1 VHGTDEARRGAIAD
15 RAEVIVLGA
24 GVAGLSCADQL
35 AREGL
40 DVVVLEARDRV
51 GGRTHSAPIGR
62 GMFDLGGQW
71 LGPGQER
78 AYSLARRL
86 GVHVF
91 PTFSQGKKVLD
102 RGGRITTYR
111 GTIPSMSPR
120 RLLDLHRALR
130 RVERLAKQVPTS
142 HPAAAARALEW
153 DHMTVEA
160 WKRENLVTDD
170 ARGAVDAAIRMIFG
184 AEAGELSML
193 HFLFYAHAAGGLMRL
208 VSIKDGAQRD
218 RFVTGA
224 QSLALGLADE
234 LGDRIQLSSPVFR
247 LRQDAD
253 GVTAETPR
261 GAVRGRLAVVA
272 APPAVAGRIVYEPAL
287 PAARDQLLQRVP
299 MGATVKHIVTYDRPF
314 WRDRGFSGEA
324 VSTTGPVSAVFDNC
338 SHDNAQPA
346 LLAFVVGDA
355 ARRWS
360 LRSEHDRRRALL
372 GTLTRY
378 FGEEA
383 DSPAEII
390 TRDWCAEPWTRG
402 CPVGVVGPGALTS
415 AGAVLRQPVGRL
427 HFAGTETA
435 TVWNGYIE
443 GALQSAERAAR
454 EVVRRLG

>member
-1 VHGTDEARRGAIAD
+1 VSEHELECGGAGRERAD
-15 RAEVIVLGA
+15 VIIVGA
-24 GVAGLSCADQL
+24 GVAGLACASQL
-35 AREGL
+35 LREGV

-51 GGRTHSAPIGR
+51 GGRTLSEPIGR
-62 GMFDLGGQW
+62 GVFDLGGQW

-91 PTFSQGKKVLD
+91 PTYSQGKKVFD
-102 RGGRITTYR
+102 RAGRVTTYR
-111 GTIPSMSPR
+111 GTIPKMSPR
-120 RLLDLHRALR
+120 RLFELYRALR
-130 RVERLAKQVPTS
+130 RIERLAGQVPTS

-160 WKRENLVTDD
+160 WKRENLASAD
-170 ARGAVDAAIRMIFG
+170 ARGAVDAAIRTIFG

-193 HFLFYAHAAGGLMRL
+193 HFLFYTHAAGGLMRL
-208 VSIKDGAQRD
+208 VSITDGAQRD

-224 QSLALGLADE
+224 QSLALGLAAE
-234 LGDRIQLSSPVFR
+234 LGDRVRVSSPVFR
-247 LRQDAD
+247 LTQDTS

-261 GAVRGRLAVVA
+261 GSVRGRLAVVA

-299 MGATVKHIVTYDRPF
+299 MGATVKHIVTYERPF
-314 WRDRGFSGEA
+314 WRERGFSGEA
-324 VSTTGPVSAVFDNC
+324 VSTTGPLSTVFDNC

-346 LLAFVVGDA
+346 LVAFVVGDA

-360 LRSEHDRRRALL
+360 LRSAHDRRRALL
-372 GTLTRY
+372 GTLARY
-378 FGEEA
+378 FGAEA
-383 DSPAEII
+383 ESPAEII

-454 EVVRRLG
+454 EVVRRL